1 MKQIIKIPSLGDAEN
16 TEVIEIC
23 VNPGDSV
30 GSDDSIV
37 VLESEKAAMDV
48 PASKQ
53 GVVKKVLVK
62 IGDEVKEGDD
72 FLEIEVSEEAIK
84 EKKSDQNK
92 KDDLQHDETSKEEV
106 VKEQAVVK
114 EDVIQESDESQEYKT
129 SKSGIYAGPAV
140 RKLAR
145 EFGINLNEV
154 LASGPRNRILKEDLH
169 KFVKSKLKD
178 SSSGIPK
185 MPSID
190 FSEFGDVEEIDLTK
204 FQKTSALNLQQSWI
218 TIPHVT
224 QHDETSIDELLEL
237 RKSLI
242 KKYKT
247 KVSPLAFFAK
257 GICRLL
263 EEFPMFNAS
272 IDMNS
277 MKIIKK
283 DFINLGIAVDTP
295 QGLIVPNIKSTNK
308 LSIQE
313 ISNEIGR
320 LADLAKSRKIKV
332 ADLKGSTFTISSL
345 GSFGGRYFTP
355 IINPPEVAILGISK
369 SYESVLI
376 EEGKPK
382 KSVKLPISLSYDH
395 RIINGVEGVRFTTR
409 FCEILQDVNFFEEN
423 F

>member
-1 MKQIIKIPSLGDAEN
+1 MKQVIKIPSLGDAEN

-30 GSDDSIV
+30 GSEDSIV

-48 PASKQ
+48 PASKN

-62 IGDEVKEGDD
+62 IGDEVKEGDA
-72 FLEIEVSEEAIK
+72 FLEIEINEEEIK
-84 EKKSDQNK
+84 E
-92 KDDLQHDETSKEEV
+92 DDYD
-106 VKEQAVVK
+106 K
-114 EDVIQESDESQEYKT
+114 EDENDIQEDYHAGAEKITKKKKVEETIEEPKFES
-129 SKSGIYAGPAV
+129 SASGIYAGPAV

-145 EFGINLNEV
+145 EFGIDLNKV
-154 LASGPRNRILKEDLH
+154 IATGPRNRILKEDLH
-169 KFVKSKLKD
+169 KFVKSKLEG
-178 SSSGIPK
+178 SSGGIPK

-190 FSEFGDVEEIDLTK
+190 FSEFGNVEEIDLTK

-224 QHDETSIDELLEL
+224 QHDETSIDELLTL

-242 KKYKT
+242 EKFKV

-257 GICRLL
+257 GISKLL
-263 EEFPMFNAS
+263 EEFPLFNAS
-272 IDMNS
+272 IDMNT

-295 QGLIVPNIKSTNK
+295 QGLIVPNIKSANK
-308 LSIQE
+308 MSIRE
-313 ISNEIGR
+313 ISDEIAR
-320 LADLAKSRKIKV
+320 LANLSKSRKIKV

-345 GSFGGRYFTP
+345 GSFGGKFFTP

-369 SYESVLI
+369 SHDSVLLKDN
-376 EEGKPK
+376 KPITITN
-382 KSVKLPISLSYDH
+382 LPISLSYDH
-395 RIINGVEGVRFTTR
+395 RIINGVQAVEFTSR
-409 FCEILQDVNFFEEN
+409 FCEILSDINYFEES

>member
-48 PASKQ
+48 PASKN
-53 GVVKKVLVK
+53 GVVQKVLVK

-72 FLEIEVSEEAIK
+72 FLEIEITEEEIKVDDSEKEVKNDTQDDNHAEAEEIIE
-84 EKKSDQNK
+84 EKKV
-92 KDDLQHDETSKEEV
+92 EEIV
-106 VKEQAVVK
+106 EELKY
-114 EDVIQESDESQEYKT
+114 EST
-129 SKSGIYAGPAV
+129 VSGIYAGPAV

-145 EFGINLNEV
+145 EFGIDLNKV
-154 LASGPRNRILKEDLH
+154 IATGPRNRILKEDLH
-169 KFVKSKLKD
+169 KFVKSKLEG
-178 SSSGIPK
+178 SSAGIPV

-190 FSEFGDVEEIDLTK
+190 FSEFGNVEEIDLTK

-224 QHDETSIDELLEL
+224 QHDETAIDELLTV
-237 RKSLI
+237 RNSLME
-242 KKYKT
+242 KYKVR
-247 KVSPLAFFAK
+247 VSPLAFFAK
-257 GICRLL
+257 GICKLL
-263 EEFPMFNAS
+263 EEFPLFNAS
-272 IDMNS
+272 IDMNT

-295 QGLIVPNIKSTNK
+295 QGLIVPNIKSADK
-308 LSIQE
+308 MSIRAISEE
-313 ISNEIGR
+313 ISR
-320 LADLAKSRKIKV
+320 LADLSKSRKIKV
-332 ADLKGSTFTISSL
+332 DDLKGSTFTISSL
-345 GSFGGRYFTP
+345 GSFGGKFFTP

-369 SYESVLI
+369 SYNSVLMKDN
-376 EEGKPK
+376 KPIN
-382 KSVKLPISLSYDH
+382 VTNLPVSLSYDH
-395 RIINGVEGVRFTTR
+395 RIINGVEGVKFTSR
-409 FCEILQDVNFFEEN
+409 FCEILSDINYFEEN

>member
-1 MKQIIKIPSLGDAEN
+1 MKQVIKIPSLGDAEN

-30 GSDDSIV
+30 GSEDSIV

-48 PASKQ
+48 PASKN

-72 FLEIEVSEEAIK
+72 FLEIEITEEEIK
-84 EKKSDQNK
+84 EDDFDKELKNDTQEDDHAEVEEIIEEKKV
-92 KDDLQHDETSKEEV
+92 EEIIEEP
-106 VKEQAVVK
+106 KY
-114 EDVIQESDESQEYKT
+114 ESSA
-129 SKSGIYAGPAV
+129 SGIYAGPAV

-145 EFGINLNEV
+145 EFGIDLNKV
-154 LASGPRNRILKEDLH
+154 IASGPRNRILKEDLH
-169 KFVKSKLKD
+169 KFVKSKLEG
-178 SSSGIPK
+178 SSGGIPK

-190 FSEFGDVEEIDLTK
+190 FSEFGNVEEIDLTK

-224 QHDETSIDELLEL
+224 QHDETSIDELLTL
-237 RKSLI
+237 RKSLME
-242 KKYKT
+242 KFKV

-257 GICRLL
+257 GISKLL
-263 EEFPMFNAS
+263 EEFPLFNAS
-272 IDMNS
+272 IDMNT

-295 QGLIVPNIKSTNK
+295 QGLIVPNIKSANK
-308 LSIQE
+308 MSIRE
-313 ISNEIGR
+313 ISDEIAR
-320 LADLAKSRKIKV
+320 LANLSKSRKIKV

-345 GSFGGRYFTP
+345 GSFGGKFFTP

-369 SYESVLI
+369 SYDSVLLKDN
-376 EEGKPK
+376 KPI
-382 KSVKLPISLSYDH
+382 SITNLPISLSYDH
-395 RIINGVEGVRFTTR
+395 RIINGVQGVEFTSR
-409 FCEILQDVNFFEEN
+409 FCEILSDISYFEES

>member
-1 MKQIIKIPSLGDAEN
+1 MKQVIKIPSLGDAEN

-48 PASKQ
+48 PASKN

-72 FLEIEVSEEAIK
+72 FLEIEITEEEIQEEDSNKEIK
-84 EKKSDQNK
+84 NDTQEDDHAEEEIIEEKKVE
-92 KDDLQHDETSKEEV
+92 ETIEEP
-106 VKEQAVVK
+106 KY
-114 EDVIQESDESQEYKT
+114 ESSA
-129 SKSGIYAGPAV
+129 SGIYAGPAV

-145 EFGINLNEV
+145 EFGIDLNKV
-154 LASGPRNRILKEDLH
+154 IASGPRNRILKEDLH
-169 KFVKSKLKD
+169 KFVKSKLEG
-178 SSSGIPK
+178 SSAGIPK

-190 FSEFGDVEEIDLTK
+190 FSEFGNVEEIDLTK

-224 QHDETSIDELLEL
+224 QHDETSIDELLTV
-237 RKSLI
+237 RKSLM
-242 KKYKT
+242 KKHQV

-257 GICRLL
+257 GICKLL
-263 EEFPMFNAS
+263 EEFPLFNAS
-272 IDMNS
+272 IDMNT

-283 DFINLGIAVDTP
+283 DYINLGIAVDTP
-295 QGLIVPNIKSTNK
+295 QGLIVPNIKSANK
-308 LSIQE
+308 MSIRE
-313 ISNEIGR
+313 ISDEIAR
-320 LADLAKSRKIKV
+320 LADLSKSRKIRV
-332 ADLKGSTFTISSL
+332 DDLKGSTFTISSL
-345 GSFGGRYFTP
+345 GSFGGKFFTP

-369 SYESVLI
+369 SYDSVLLKDK
-376 EEGKPK
+376 KPV
-382 KSVKLPISLSYDH
+382 SITNIPISLSYDH
-395 RIINGVEGVRFTTR
+395 RIINGVEGVKFTTR
-409 FCEILQDVNFFEEN
+409 FCEILSDVSYFEEN

>member
-1 MKQIIKIPSLGDAEN
+1 MKQVIKIPSLGDAEN

-30 GSDDSIV
+30 GSEDSIV

-48 PASKQ
+48 PASKN

-72 FLEIEVSEEAIK
+72 FLEIEITEEEIK
-84 EKKSDQNK
+84 EDDSDKEVK
-92 KDDLQHDETSKEEV
+92 KDTQEDDHAEVEEIIEEKKV
-106 VKEQAVVK
+106 EEIIEEPKY
-114 EDVIQESDESQEYKT
+114 ESSA
-129 SKSGIYAGPAV
+129 SGIYAGPAV

-145 EFGINLNEV
+145 EFGIDLNKV
-154 LASGPRNRILKEDLH
+154 IASGPRNRILKEDLH
-169 KFVKSKLKD
+169 KFVKSKLED
-178 SSSGIPK
+178 SSVGIPQ

-190 FSEFGDVEEIDLTK
+190 FSEFGDVEEINLTK

-224 QHDETSIDELLEL
+224 QHDETSIDELLTV
-237 RKSLI
+237 RKSLM
-242 KKYKT
+242 KKYEV

-257 GICRLL
+257 GICKLL
-263 EEFPMFNAS
+263 EEFPLFNAS
-272 IDMNS
+272 IDMNT

-295 QGLIVPNIKSTNK
+295 QGLIVPNIKSANK
-308 LSIQE
+308 MSIRE
-313 ISNEIGR
+313 ISDEISR
-320 LADLAKSRKIKV
+320 LADLSKSRKIRV
-332 ADLKGSTFTISSL
+332 DDLKGSTFTISSL
-345 GSFGGRYFTP
+345 GSFGGKFFTP

-369 SYESVLI
+369 SYDSVLLKDK
-376 EEGKPK
+376 KP
-382 KSVKLPISLSYDH
+382 VITTNLPISLSYDH

-409 FCEILQDVNFFEEN
+409 FCEILSDINYFEEN

>member
-1 MKQIIKIPSLGDAEN
+1 MKQVIKIPSLGDAEN

-30 GSDDSIV
+30 GSEDSIV

-48 PASKQ
+48 PASKN

-72 FLEIEVSEEAIK
+72 FLEIEITEEEIK
-84 EKKSDQNK
+84 EDDSD
-92 KDDLQHDETSKEEV
+92 
-106 VKEQAVVK
+106 K
-114 EDVIQESDESQEYKT
+114 EDENDIQEDDNVGTEEIIEKKEVEEIIEEPKFES
-129 SKSGIYAGPAV
+129 SASGIYAGPAV

-145 EFGINLNEV
+145 EFGIDLNKV
-154 LASGPRNRILKEDLH
+154 IATGPRNRILKEDLH
-169 KFVKSKLKD
+169 KFVKSKLEG
-178 SSSGIPK
+178 SSGGIPK

-190 FSEFGDVEEIDLTK
+190 FSEFGNVEEIDLTK

-224 QHDETSIDELLEL
+224 QHDETSIDELLTL
-237 RKSLI
+237 RKSLME
-242 KKYKT
+242 KFKV

-257 GICRLL
+257 GISKLL
-263 EEFPMFNAS
+263 EEFPLFNAS
-272 IDMNS
+272 IDMNT

-295 QGLIVPNIKSTNK
+295 QGLIVPNIKSANK
-308 LSIQE
+308 MSIRE
-313 ISNEIGR
+313 ISDEIAR
-320 LADLAKSRKIKV
+320 LANLSKSRKIKV
-332 ADLKGSTFTISSL
+332 EDLKGSTFTISSL
-345 GSFGGRYFTP
+345 GSFGGKFFTP

-369 SYESVLI
+369 SYDSVLLKDN
-376 EEGKPK
+376 KPINITN
-382 KSVKLPISLSYDH
+382 LPISLSYDH
-395 RIINGVEGVRFTTR
+395 RIINGVQGVEFTSR
-409 FCEILQDVNFFEEN
+409 FCEILSDISYFEES

>member
-1 MKQIIKIPSLGDAEN
+1 MKQVIKIPSLGDAEN

-30 GSDDSIV
+30 GSEDSIV

-48 PASKQ
+48 PASKN

-72 FLEIEVSEEAIK
+72 FLEIEITEEEIK
-84 EKKSDQNK
+84 EDDSEKELKNDTQEDDHAEVEEIIEEKKV
-92 KDDLQHDETSKEEV
+92 EEIIKEP
-106 VKEQAVVK
+106 KY
-114 EDVIQESDESQEYKT
+114 ESSA
-129 SKSGIYAGPAV
+129 SGIYAGPAV

-145 EFGINLNEV
+145 EFGIDLNKV
-154 LASGPRNRILKEDLH
+154 IATGPRNRILKEDLH
-169 KFVKSKLKD
+169 KFVKSKLEG
-178 SSSGIPK
+178 SSAGIPK

-190 FSEFGDVEEIDLTK
+190 FSEFGNVEEIDLTK

-224 QHDETSIDELLEL
+224 QHDETSIDELLTL
-237 RKSLI
+237 RKSLME
-242 KKYKT
+242 KFKV

-257 GICRLL
+257 GISKLL
-263 EEFPMFNAS
+263 EEFPLFNAS
-272 IDMNS
+272 IDMNT

-295 QGLIVPNIKSTNK
+295 QGLIVPNIKSANK
-308 LSIQE
+308 MSIRE
-313 ISNEIGR
+313 ISDEIAR
-320 LADLAKSRKIKV
+320 LANLSKSRKIKV
-332 ADLKGSTFTISSL
+332 EDLKGSTFTISSL
-345 GSFGGRYFTP
+345 GSFGGKFFTP

-369 SYESVLI
+369 SYDSVTLKDN
-376 EEGKPK
+376 KPI
-382 KSVKLPISLSYDH
+382 SITNLPISLSYDH
-395 RIINGVEGVRFTTR
+395 RIINGVQGVEFTSR
-409 FCEILQDVNFFEEN
+409 FCEILSDISYFEES

>member
-1 MKQIIKIPSLGDAEN
+1 MKQVIKIPSLGDAEN

-30 GSDDSIV
+30 DSEDSIV

-48 PASKQ
+48 PASKN

-72 FLEIEVSEEAIK
+72 FLEIEIAEEEIK
-84 EKKSDQNK
+84 EDDSD
-92 KDDLQHDETSKEEV
+92 KDVKNDIHEDDQPEVEEIIEEKQV
-106 VKEQAVVK
+106 E
-114 EDVIQESDESQEYKT
+114 EIIEEPRYEST
-129 SKSGIYAGPAV
+129 ASGIYAGPAV

-145 EFGINLNEV
+145 EFGIDLNKV
-154 LASGPRNRILKEDLH
+154 IATGPRNRILKEDLH
-169 KFVKSKLKD
+169 KFVKSKLEG
-178 SSSGIPK
+178 SSTGIPK

-190 FSEFGDVEEIDLTK
+190 FSEFGNVEEIDLTK

-224 QHDETSIDELLEL
+224 QHDETSIGELLTV
-237 RKSLI
+237 RKSLM
-242 KKYKT
+242 KKHKV

-257 GICRLL
+257 AICKLL
-263 EEFPMFNAS
+263 EEFPLFNAS
-272 IDMNS
+272 IDMNT

-295 QGLIVPNIKSTNK
+295 QGLIVPNIKSANK
-308 LSIQE
+308 LSIRE
-313 ISNEIGR
+313 ISDEISR
-320 LADLAKSRKIKV
+320 LADLSKSRKIRV
-332 ADLKGSTFTISSL
+332 DDLKGSTFTISSL
-345 GSFGGRYFTP
+345 GSFGGKFFTP

-369 SYESVLI
+369 SYDSVLLKNK
-376 EEGKPK
+376 KPV
-382 KSVKLPISLSYDH
+382 STTNLPISLSYDH
-395 RIINGVEGVRFTTR
+395 RIINGVEGVKFTTR
-409 FCEILQDVNFFEEN
+409 FCEILSDISFFEEN

>member
-1 MKQIIKIPSLGDAEN
+1 MKQVIKIPSLGDAEN

-30 GSDDSIV
+30 GSEDSIV

-48 PASKQ
+48 PASKN

-72 FLEIEVSEEAIK
+72 FLEIEITEEEIK
-84 EKKSDQNK
+84 EDDSD
-92 KDDLQHDETSKEEV
+92 
-106 VKEQAVVK
+106 K
-114 EDVIQESDESQEYKT
+114 EDENDIQEDDNVGTEEIIEKKKVEEIIEEPKFES
-129 SKSGIYAGPAV
+129 SVSGIYAGPAV

-145 EFGINLNEV
+145 EFGIDLNKV
-154 LASGPRNRILKEDLH
+154 IATGPRNRILKEDLH
-169 KFVKSKLKD
+169 RFVKSKLEG
-178 SSSGIPK
+178 SSGGIPK

-190 FSEFGDVEEIDLTK
+190 FSEFGNVEEIDLTK

-224 QHDETSIDELLEL
+224 QHDETSIDELLTL
-237 RKSLI
+237 RKSLME
-242 KKYKT
+242 KFKV

-257 GICRLL
+257 GISKLL
-263 EEFPMFNAS
+263 EEFPLFNAS
-272 IDMNS
+272 IDMNT

-295 QGLIVPNIKSTNK
+295 QGLIVPNIKSANK
-308 LSIQE
+308 MSIRE
-313 ISNEIGR
+313 ISDEIAR
-320 LADLAKSRKIKV
+320 LANLSKSRKIKV

-345 GSFGGRYFTP
+345 GSFGGKFFTP

-369 SYESVLI
+369 SYDSVLLKDN
-376 EEGKPK
+376 KPI
-382 KSVKLPISLSYDH
+382 SITNLPISLSYDH
-395 RIINGVEGVRFTTR
+395 RIINGVQGVEFTSR
-409 FCEILQDVNFFEEN
+409 FCEILSDISYFEES

>member
-1 MKQIIKIPSLGDAEN
+1 MKQVIKIPSLGDAEN

-30 GSDDSIV
+30 GSEDSIV

-48 PASKQ
+48 PASKN

-72 FLEIEVSEEAIK
+72 FLEIEITEEEIK
-84 EKKSDQNK
+84 EDDYDKDVKNDIHEDDQP
-92 KDDLQHDETSKEEV
+92 EVEEIIEEKQV
-106 VKEQAVVK
+106 E
-114 EDVIQESDESQEYKT
+114 EIIEEPRYESIA
-129 SKSGIYAGPAV
+129 SGIYAGPAV

-145 EFGINLNEV
+145 EFGIDLNKV
-154 LASGPRNRILKEDLH
+154 IATGPRNRILKEDLH
-169 KFVKSKLKD
+169 KFVKSKLEG
-178 SSSGIPK
+178 SSTGIPK

-190 FSEFGDVEEIDLTK
+190 FSEFGNVEEIDLTK

-224 QHDETSIDELLEL
+224 QHDETSIDELLTL
-237 RKSLI
+237 RKSLM
-242 KKYKT
+242 KKHKV

-257 GICRLL
+257 GICKLL
-263 EEFPMFNAS
+263 EEFPLFNAS
-272 IDMNS
+272 IDMNT

-295 QGLIVPNIKSTNK
+295 QGLIVPNIKSANK
-308 LSIQE
+308 MTIRE
-313 ISNEIGR
+313 ISDEITR
-320 LADLAKSRKIKV
+320 LADLSKSRKIRV
-332 ADLKGSTFTISSL
+332 DDLKGSTFTISSL
-345 GSFGGRYFTP
+345 GSFGGKFFTP

-369 SYESVLI
+369 SYNSVLLKDN
-376 EEGKPK
+376 KPV
-382 KSVKLPISLSYDH
+382 SRVNLPISLSYDH
-395 RIINGVEGVRFTTR
+395 RIINGVEGVKFTTR
-409 FCEILQDVNFFEEN
+409 FCEILSDISYLEEN